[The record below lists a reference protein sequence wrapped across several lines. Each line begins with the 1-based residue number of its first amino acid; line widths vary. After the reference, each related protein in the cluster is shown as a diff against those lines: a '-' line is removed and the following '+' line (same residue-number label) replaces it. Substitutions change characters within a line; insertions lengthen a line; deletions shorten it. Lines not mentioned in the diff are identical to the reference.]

1 MDLDLRDLELLDAL
15 ADAQTLTAAAKSL
28 YVSQP
33 ALSQRLT
40 KMEDKLGVRLFD
52 REGRRLVVNPAGRRM
67 LVASRLVL
75 AELRSAERDVRDIRD
90 GANRRVRFTSQCSTT
105 FQWLPPVLKR
115 FREQQPNIEIRIETV
130 PGDDPIGALV
140 DDRVDVAL
148 VTKLDRQMDRVL
160 LTPLFDDEMVAV
172 VAGPHPW
179 AARRYVT
186 ARDFDDAHLI
196 LYDVYDQTR
205 IPSTPLPVPHG
216 ARPARITTMP
226 VITDLL
232 IEMVAGGE
240 GVTVLPNWVAAPYTT
255 SHDVEI
261 VHLGAKPLIRTWYC
275 ATRPGPRLPH
285 IDAFVQEL
293 TRELEAPTRR
303 DWQAVGRLQRIERA
317 ATR

>member
-90 GANRRVRFTSQCSTT
+90 GANGRVRFTSQCSTT
-105 FQWLPPVLKR
+105 YQWLPPVLKR

-303 DWQAVGRLQRIERA
+303 DWQA
-317 ATR
+317 

>member
-15 ADAQTLTAAAKSL
+15 ADARTLTAAAKSL

-90 GANRRVRFTSQCSTT
+90 GANGRVRFTSQCSTT

-216 ARPARITTMP
+216 ARPARVTTMP

-303 DWQAVGRLQRIERA
+303 DWQPVGRLQRIERA

>member
-75 AELRSAERDVRDIRD
+75 AELRSAERDVREIRD
-90 GANRRVRFTSQCSTT
+90 GANGRVRFTSQCSTT

-303 DWQAVGRLQRIERA
+303 DWQAVGRLQRIERT